1 MTKKELL
8 AQLEHYPDTAEIA
21 IEDGKVVAKEKE
33 PQCYEDVANLIF
45 DKGAYRPVEDAE
57 SCFSF
62 GECPTHELNCTTSLQ
77 AKKLLAINKLM
88 NVYKYLAPNFN
99 ACDFEN
105 GTPDWEEASKEKWYH
120 YIDQY
125 GTIDV
130 GNGHT
135 HPSGA
140 IYFPS
145 EETAK
150 RALNIL
156 GEDCIRLALSTNY

>member
-1 MTKKELL
+1 MTKKEIIALL
-8 AQLEHYPDTAEIA
+8 EQYPDTAEIS
-21 IEDGKVVAKEKE
+21 IEDGKVVAKERE

-88 NVYKYLAPNFN
+88 NVAKYLCKDINKPWR
-99 ACDFEN
+99 EH
-105 GTPDWEEASKEKWYH
+105 WYIVANEDEPITVEGGE
-120 YIDQY
+120 Y
-125 GTIDV
+125 TE
-130 GNGHT
+130 GNQD
-135 HPSGA
+135 GA

-150 RALNIL
+150 RALTIL
-156 GEDCIRLALSTNY
+156 GDDYIRLALSTNY